1 MGPRFHELAWGP
13 ELRALSLEF
22 GAKAEALVFG
32 RKTYEGMAAYWPD
45 AEDEGEIKAYM
56 NALPKL
62 VASRTLTE
70 PAWNNSRA
78 TADIVGELR
87 ALKAR
92 TEKAIYIFG
101 SGELMR
107 SLLPEGV
114 IDEIMLA
121 LVPVLLGQGTRL
133 FGEGPQVPLRL
144 VSSQPDRERD
154 GAPELRG
161 RGEPECA
168 PRGVWQS
175 CNPGA
180 RTLPLR
186 QAFAATCCRCGRSDR
201 RR

>member
-1 MGPRFHELAWGP
+1 MGPGIHEIAWGP

-22 GAKAEALVFG
+22 GATAEALVFG
-32 RKTYEGMAAYWPD
+32 RKTYEGMAAYWPEAD
-45 AEDEGEIKAYM
+45 EEGEIKSYM

-62 VASRTLTE
+62 VASRTLTD

-78 TADIVGELR
+78 VEDIAGELK
-87 ALKAR
+87 AMKAR

-114 IDEIMLA
+114 VDEIRLA

-144 VSSQPDRERD
+144 VSSQPVPN
-154 GAPELRG
+154 GTMLLNYAV
-161 RGEPECA
+161 
-168 PRGVWQS
+168 GV
-175 CNPGA
+175 A
-180 RTLPLR
+180 
-186 QAFAATCCRCGRSDR
+186 
-201 RR
+201 